1 MKIKLLTIVF
11 GLYVIG
17 TTGQEL
23 TKQLT
28 PIDDKVKKGI
38 LLNFQRQETCW
49 NKQDI
54 DCFMEAYSKTNPV
67 QAISSKG
74 IVYGYDRILSNYK
87 NKYYPD
93 GTIGHLSFDQFN
105 FRKLTRKLYFVVG
118 RYNLKLEERDK
129 LVQGWF
135 SVIMKK
141 EKGIWV
147 ILTDHS
153 T

>member
-11 GLYVIG
+11 GLYVVG
-17 TTGQEL
+17 TMGQERINQD
-23 TKQLT
+23 THVDSK
-28 PIDDKVKKGI
+28 DKKGI
-38 LLNFQRQETCW
+38 LLNFQRQEDCW

-87 NKYYPD
+87 EKYYPD
-93 GTIGHLSFDQFN
+93 GTVGHLSFDQFN
-105 FRKLTRKLYFVVG
+105 FRKLTGKLYFVVG
-118 RYNLKLEERDK
+118 RYNLKLEERVK

-141 EKGIWV
+141 EKGRWV

-153 T
+153 S